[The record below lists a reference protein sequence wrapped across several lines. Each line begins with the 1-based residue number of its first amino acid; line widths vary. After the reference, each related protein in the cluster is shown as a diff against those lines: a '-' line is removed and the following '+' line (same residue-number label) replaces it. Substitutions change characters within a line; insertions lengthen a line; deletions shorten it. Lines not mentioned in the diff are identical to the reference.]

1 MIPAI
6 VSMRRA
12 VVGLGVLALLATF
25 ATIACGASAASDSR
39 VPQDAR
45 ALIRKLEKTGL
56 KVEVLG
62 KQQERSLGPHLDAV
76 QLRVDGRDRVFLYE
90 YDEPQTDDVLF
101 RTFNMYASFA
111 IQDYPVIFRDGRIVL
126 VVQGHHDEASTR
138 VVYPAL
144 WDAPPADL
152 LPFGLP
158 PTDYYGLHR
167 PIEFAR
173 VKLGWR
179 PTEVLADPNLGD
191 PEARLVRLEDYLRVL
206 KIDERLYGS
215 LPHPDTLVIAIMS
228 RAPDRSR
235 KPSPDW
241 HVVLVTYGSKLMIG
255 VDRSVDPSKVR
266 ALPAQPIQEDD
277 Y

>member
-1 MIPAI
+1 M
-6 VSMRRA
+6 SRA
-12 VVGLGVLALLATF
+12 VVGLGVIALLTIYATVACRAST
-25 ATIACGASAASDSR
+25 ATDSR

-45 ALIRKLEKTGL
+45 ALIRKLEKAGL
-56 KVEVLG
+56 KIEVLG
-62 KQQERSLGPHLDAV
+62 KQRDRSRNPRPDPV
-76 QLRVDGRDRVFLYE
+76 QLRVGGRDRVFLYE
-90 YDEPQTDDVLF
+90 FEDVPTDEDLAVA
-101 RTFNMYASFA
+101 FNLYADYA

-126 VVQGHHDEASTR
+126 VVRGHHDEAGAR

-144 WDAPPADL
+144 WDAPPKDL

-179 PTEVLADPNLGD
+179 VTEILADPNVGD
-191 PEARLVRLEDYLRVL
+191 PEVRLVTLGDYLRGNKV
-206 KIDERLYGS
+206 DELIYGS
-215 LPHPDTLVIAIMS
+215 LPHPETQVIAVLSGAPERS
-228 RAPDRSR
+228 RAPSR
-235 KPSPDW
+235 DW
-241 HVVLVTYGSKLMIG
+241 HVVLVTYGSELMIA

-266 ALPAQPIQEDD
+266 ALPARPIQEDD